1 MAPSWFYL
9 LALTVIIAILFVIG
23 LWLKEP
29 KPPRTARKI
38 ERPYGPDG
46 EPGVPPTKKQIDT

>member
-1 MAPSWFYL
+1 MDYHWFSL
-9 LALTVIIAILFVIG
+9 LVLSLVVAVLFVIG

-29 KPPRTARKI
+29 KPPRTVKKI
-38 ERPYGPDG
+38 ERSYGPDG

>member
-1 MAPSWFYL
+1 MDYHWFSL
-9 LALTVIIAILFVIG
+9 LVLSLVVAVLFVIG

-29 KPPRTARKI
+29 PPPRTVRKI

-46 EPGVPPTKKQIDT
+46 EPGVPPTKKQKW

>member
-1 MAPSWFYL
+1 MTPSWFYL

-29 KPPRTARKI
+29 KPPRTVRKI
-38 ERPYGPDG
+38 ERTYGPDG
-46 EPGVPPTKKQIDT
+46 EPGVQPTKKQIDT